1 MPDYIDQLKQP
12 HSNASRHFNGIVKSL
27 KKLMKDDPIFLKKNS
42 DVDRDYFELK
52 KMPIQ
57 PLKKENVK

>member
-1 MPDYIDQLKQP
+1 MPDYLDQLKQP
-12 HSNASRHFNGIVKSL
+12 KSHASHHFNGIVESL
-27 KKLMKDDPIFLKKNS
+27 KTLMTVDPIFLKKNS

-57 PLKKENVK
+57 PLKKENKK